1 MYLTIQ
7 QRAALRAAAKLGI
20 VAIDAMVLSLRTHN
34 PEAFHDDESLRERVF
49 LVEPP
54 IDILHRRFIHPAPA
68 QNRQRPGYIL
78 R

>member
-49 LVEPP
+49 LVELP
-54 IDILHRRFIHPAPA
+54 IDIPHRRFIRRAPA
-68 QNRQRPGYIL
+68 LSPRQPDCYR
-78 R
+78 